1 MKKIFRTAEEE
12 IGAVTPLFL
21 FSVLWYLSLLRAM
34 TEGGFQPMLI
44 PFLAAGLLPLVSAV
58 NEIRRA
64 MFYRKQR
71 ADAIAWGHSEI
82 GRIRGVTRQDVP
94 YYSGKNRT
102 LRYRRTYCLQ
112 VDIMDPSTGVVH
124 TIESGGYRKPVHRYL
139 ASDRVRVYTDR
150 TGWKYYLE
158 EFQLKKH
165 KKDPGIFDQQMPAEF
180 EEMSFGGGRLI
191 QIIFIIVIVGMIW
204 SMIFSG

>member
-1 MKKIFRTAEEE
+1 MRKKFRPADEE
-12 IGAVTPLFL
+12 IGPILPLLL
-21 FSVLWYLSLLRAM
+21 FPVLWYSALFRGIAGS
-34 TEGGFQPMLI
+34 GFQVMLV
-44 PFLAAGLLPLVSAV
+44 PFLVAGLLPVYSAV